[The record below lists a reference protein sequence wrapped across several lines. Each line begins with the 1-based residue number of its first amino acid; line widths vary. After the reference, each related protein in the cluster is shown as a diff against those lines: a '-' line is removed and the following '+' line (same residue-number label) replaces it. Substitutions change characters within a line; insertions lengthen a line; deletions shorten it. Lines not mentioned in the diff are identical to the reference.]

1 MRAIPCRRP
10 TTGIGWPRSAAV
22 SRSDAIGRVAPLAAT
37 VAPGFGDGAVA
48 EHEDAVVRLLVE
60 LVGDGRR
67 TLLVA
72 PWRHDGHPDHEAAGR
87 ATAAAA
93 ARTGGALLEYPVWF
107 WHWAAPENA
116 PWPDLVHLELDAP
129 QQARKQQAI
138 AAHRSQV
145 AALTDRPGDEVLLTP
160 AFLEHFAGRR
170 EVFVRQAPVDG
181 VLDDLHAHDQDPW
194 GVDRRWYELR
204 KRRLLA
210 AMLPR
215 ERFAAPWRSGARPGR
230 SPTSWPPGA
239 TSSSRSTAAPTPWR
253 PRDVGWPGSATCRS
267 SSGRS
272 RQWWPAGAFD
282 LVVVSEVGYFL
293 SPRDLDRL
301 VDRIATTLAD
311 DGVVVLCHWRHPVA
325 GWPLD
330 GADVHA
336 RFRAPA
342 LRPVLA
348 EYRDRDVEILVLAHA
363 DQAPDPGS

>member
-1 MRAIPCRRP
+1 M
-10 TTGIGWPRSAAV
+10 
-22 SRSDAIGRVAPLAAT
+22 
-37 VAPGFGDGAVA
+37 
-48 EHEDAVVRLLVE
+48 
-60 LVGDGRR
+60 
-67 TLLVA
+67 
-72 PWRHDGHPDHEAAGR
+72 
-87 ATAAAA
+87 
-93 ARTGGALLEYPVWF
+93 
-107 WHWAAPENA
+107 
-116 PWPDLVHLELDAP
+116 
-129 QQARKQQAI
+129 
-138 AAHRSQV
+138 
-145 AALTDRPGDEVLLTP
+145 LLTP

-215 ERFAAPWRSGARPGR
+215 ERYRRALEIGCSTGALAEELAARCHELVAV
-230 SPTSWPPGA
+230 
-239 TSSSRSTAAPTPWR
+239 
-253 PRDVGWPGSATCRS
+253 DGSAHAVASARRRLAGLGHVS
-267 SSGRS
+267 VEQREVP
-272 RQWWPAGAFD
+272 QWWPAGAFD